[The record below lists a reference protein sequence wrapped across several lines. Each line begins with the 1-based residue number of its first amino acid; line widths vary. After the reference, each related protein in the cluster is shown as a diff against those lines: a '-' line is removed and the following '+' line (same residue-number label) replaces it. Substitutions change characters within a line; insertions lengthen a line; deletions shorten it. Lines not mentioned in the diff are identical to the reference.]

1 MVWSHLPNSL
11 SELNIKL
18 NDEKFIQLYSA
29 LSDYVKQVFL
39 DTMSKLAQAIEQ
51 ANPQLK
57 KQRHVERLD
66 DIEDAR
72 ARRKTYGIR
81 WADFF

>member
-1 MVWSHLPNSL
+1 MVWSHPPNPL

-29 LSDYVKQVFL
+29 LPNYVKQVFL

-57 KQRHVERLD
+57 KQRHVERLG
-66 DIEDAR
+66 DIEDA
-72 ARRKTYGIR
+72 
-81 WADFF
+81 